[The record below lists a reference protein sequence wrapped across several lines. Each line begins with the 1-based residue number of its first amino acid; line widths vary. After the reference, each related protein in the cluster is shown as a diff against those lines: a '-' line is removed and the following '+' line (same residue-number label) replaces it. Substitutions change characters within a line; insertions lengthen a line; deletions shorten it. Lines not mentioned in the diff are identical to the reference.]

1 MEQFNSDINIEKRL
15 AQDLVKRMG
24 KAIYAYP
31 VLWSVAGVGGDFHI
45 NAPTVFYGALVV
57 FTLLS
62 IVRALHFKSLKKVA
76 EENISRWLAALRW
89 LNVPSSLIWGSL
101 FAYAL
106 AGNDQ
111 AFILLMTF
119 STAGI
124 VAGGVYNFAPDFKLS
139 SSFILSL
146 IIPAIIVTV
155 FITHAWFLTLLL
167 VVYLGFIM
175 HMATNQKNDYWGLL
189 NNELE
194 LEKKSHTDA
203 LTNLDNRRYFDQKL
217 NEYCHLSTRNHEQLS
232 VMLIDCDHFKQIN
245 DNYGHDVGDRCL
257 KHVAKI
263 LQSELPRVTDVCAR
277 YGGEE
282 FSIILP
288 GTNLS
293 GAKKVA
299 ERIRQTIAHSP
310 LDVSNKEIH
319 ITVSIGSVSRH
330 VHAYIDDLPEQ
341 LFKQADMALYRAKE
355 NGRNR
360 SEFRYYDDARQDYLY
375 LEADQSARNVEA
387 S

>member
-1 MEQFNSDINIEKRL
+1 MVKIDSNQINIEKRL

-24 KAIYAYP
+24 MGIYAYP
-31 VLWSVAGVGGDFHI
+31 VLWSVVGAG
-45 NAPTVFYGALVV
+45 GALHQNNTTLYYSALII
-57 FTLLS
+57 FALLS
-62 IVRALHFKSLKKVA
+62 LVRALHFKTLKKVA
-76 EENISRWLAALRW
+76 EDRIAQWLNVLRI
-89 LNVPSSLIWGSL
+89 LNVPSSLIWGCL
-101 FAYAL
+101 LAYSL
-106 AGNDQ
+106 AGDNQ
-111 AFILLMTF
+111 PLILLMTF

-146 IIPAIIVTV
+146 VLPAIAVTA
-155 FITHAWFLTLLL
+155 FISQAWFLTLLL

-175 HMATNQKNDYWGLL
+175 HMASNQKNDYWGLL

-245 DNYGHDVGDRCL
+245 DNYGHDVGDHCL

-293 GAKKVA
+293 GARKVA
-299 ERIRQTIAHSP
+299 ERIRQAIDNSP
-310 LDVSNKEIH
+310 LQVKDKEIH

-330 VHAYIDDLPEQ
+330 VHSHVPDLPEQ

-360 SEFRYYDDARQDYLY
+360 SEFRYYDDARSDYCY
-375 LEADQSARNVEA
+375 IDEEQANESI
-387 S
+387 